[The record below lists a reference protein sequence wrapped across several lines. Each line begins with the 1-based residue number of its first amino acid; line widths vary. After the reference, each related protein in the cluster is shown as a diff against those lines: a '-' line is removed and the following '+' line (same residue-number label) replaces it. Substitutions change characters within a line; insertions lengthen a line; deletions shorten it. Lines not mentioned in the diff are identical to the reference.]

1 MSFLR
6 QSWLCPHASKHR
18 QHTQLVSCRCPH
30 WHWNSR
36 EGLLFQWCCQHD
48 INVMLK
54 AGCFPRSTACLCGCA
69 ESCLGVSSPH
79 SVFYALLSLWRFHEQ
94 PLLFA
99 AFCWFLKQ
107 GQIEASSTLFIN
119 DLVFRHGFLC
129 VSLDLLRLLVLTSEI
144 IRARELRS
152 HPAYDDSYCS
162 IACML
167 PGMICFFHRII

>member
-1 MSFLR
+1 
-6 QSWLCPHASKHR
+6 
-18 QHTQLVSCRCPH
+18 
-30 WHWNSR
+30 
-36 EGLLFQWCCQHD
+36 
-48 INVMLK
+48 MLK
-54 AGCFPRSTACLCGCA
+54 AGCFPRSTACLYGCA

>member
-1 MSFLR
+1 
-6 QSWLCPHASKHR
+6 
-18 QHTQLVSCRCPH
+18 
-30 WHWNSR
+30 
-36 EGLLFQWCCQHD
+36 
-48 INVMLK
+48 MLK

-99 AFCWFLKQ
+99 AFCWFLKK
-107 GQIEASSTLFIN
+107 GQTEASSTLFIN

-152 HPAYDDSYCS
+152 HVKPFGCDSHGVASSTTWDLNLNRKPQRTGEKQSLLPPFPAGLAVPGGNPTWGRWSDRRRYSKVKGLFY
-162 IACML
+162 L
-167 PGMICFFHRII
+167 PYN